1 MLWSGTTLC
10 VFLYPPPDFTAH
22 DYPLHICVLH
32 ASMQQEM
39 VVATQPCIFEVD
51 KPGIQADRLLYLLV
65 SK

>member
-1 MLWSGTTLC
+1 
-10 VFLYPPPDFTAH
+10 
-22 DYPLHICVLH
+22 
-32 ASMQQEM
+32 M